1 LLVYQQSYRL
11 ALEISQM
18 TRTFPKHE
26 QFELGRQLR
35 ASARSIP
42 ANIAEG
48 WAKRHSPAEFRRHLQ
63 IAIGSCEETQV
74 WLDLAK
80 DEGYATSQ
88 KREYFRTE
96 YSRVGVLLERL
107 WRNWRKLPQ

>member
-1 LLVYQQSYRL
+1 M
-11 ALEISQM
+11 ALEVSTL
-18 TRTFPKHE
+18 TRMFPKSE
-26 QFELGRQLR
+26 QYELGRQVR

-74 WLDLAK
+74 WLEFAL
-80 DEGYATSQ
+80 DEGFLSAE
-88 KREYFRTE
+88 KREHCRTE
-96 YSRVGVLLERL
+96 YSRIGFLLQRL
-107 WRNWRKLPQ
+107 WQNWRKLPSDT